1 MIDAAVPIVV
11 EGEHVANFFTGQFL
25 FQPPDLDFFRKQAR
39 EFGFDEAEYLS
50 CVEKLPVMD
59 EARLQPFL
67 EYFSEFAE
75 LLSDIG
81 IRQIRQRVIEEQLR
95 ASEARM
101 NRTQEIALLGS
112 WELEVGDD
120 RLHWSDQVYRIF
132 GLRPQEFGA
141 TYEAF
146 LDRVHPDDRAAVD
159 EAYSGSLREGRDTY
173 EIEHRVVRSDGTI
186 RTVHEKCE
194 HIRDTSG
201 MIVRSVG
208 MVHDITE
215 RKKVEETLKES
226 EQRYRSLFEN
236 MLEGY
241 AHCQMIFD
249 EGRPKDFIY
258 RDINPAFEALTGLR
272 NVIGKKVS
280 EVIPD
285 IRATDPELFEIFG
298 RVASTG
304 TPERFERYVEA
315 LEMWFSVSVYSPR
328 REYFVAVFDV
338 ITERK
343 QPKRPSARPMMS
355 WRYA

>member
-1 MIDAAVPIVV
+1 
-11 EGEHVANFFTGQFL
+11 
-25 FQPPDLDFFRKQAR
+25 
-39 EFGFDEAEYLS
+39 
-50 CVEKLPVMD
+50 MD

-81 IRQIRQRVIEEQLR
+81 IRQLKQRAIEEQLR

-112 WELEVGDD
+112 WELEMADH
-120 RLHWSDQVYRIF
+120 RLYWSDQVYRIF
-132 GLRPQEFGA
+132 GLRPQEFNP

-159 EAYSGSLREGRDTY
+159 EAYAGSLREGRDAY
-173 EIEHRVVRSDGTI
+173 EIEHRVVRSDGAI

-194 HIRDTSG
+194 HIRDASG

-236 MLEGY
+236 MLEGFAY
-241 AHCQMIFD
+241 CRMIFD
-249 EGRPKDFIY
+249 EEQADGFY
-258 RDINPAFEALTGLR
+258 L
-272 NVIGKKVS
+272 S
-280 EVIPD
+280 
-285 IRATDPELFEIFG
+285 
-298 RVASTG
+298 
-304 TPERFERYVEA
+304 
-315 LEMWFSVSVYSPR
+315 
-328 REYFVAVFDV
+328 
-338 ITERK
+338 
-343 QPKRPSARPMMS
+343 
-355 WRYA
+355 

>member
-50 CVEKLPVMD
+50 CVEKIPVMD

-81 IRQIRQRVIEEQLR
+81 IRQLKQRVIEEQLR

-112 WELEVGDD
+112 WELEMADH
-120 RLHWSDQVYRIF
+120 RLYWSDQVYRIF
-132 GLRPQEFGA
+132 GLRPQEFNP

-159 EAYSGSLREGRDTY
+159 EAYTGSLREGRDAY
-173 EIEHRVVRSDGTI
+173 EIEHRVVRKSDGAI

-194 HIRDTSG
+194 HIRDASG

-236 MLEGY
+236 MLEGFAY
-241 AHCQMIFD
+241 CRMIFD
-249 EGRPKDFIY
+249 DGQAD
-258 RDINPAFEALTGLR
+258 
-272 NVIGKKVS
+272 
-280 EVIPD
+280 
-285 IRATDPELFEIFG
+285 
-298 RVASTG
+298 
-304 TPERFERYVEA
+304 RYY
-315 LEMWFSVSVYSPR
+315 LS
-328 REYFVAVFDV
+328 
-338 ITERK
+338 
-343 QPKRPSARPMMS
+343 
-355 WRYA
+355 